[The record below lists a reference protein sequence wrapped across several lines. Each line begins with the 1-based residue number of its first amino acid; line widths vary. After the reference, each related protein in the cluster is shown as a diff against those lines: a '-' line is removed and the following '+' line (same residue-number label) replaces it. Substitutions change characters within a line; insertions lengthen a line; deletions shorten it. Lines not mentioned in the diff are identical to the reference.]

1 VESPVVALRGSAETT
16 LRAIELK
23 VEEKEMS
30 LTMHWGTFVKA
41 VPFTAPNSSSVQV
54 CLEIAETA
62 LRRFSLRVFDP
73 ADQEFDF
80 AVGGIRDDLDVIV
93 QVVCVPLD
101 RVRTWI
107 IVSATS
113 TNFAMKA

>member
-1 VESPVVALRGSAETT
+1 
-16 LRAIELK
+16 
-23 VEEKEMS
+23 MS
-30 LTMHWGTFVKA
+30 LAMHWGTFVKA
-41 VPFTAPNSSSVQV
+41 VPSTAPNSSSVQV

-73 ADQEFDF
+73 ADEEFDF
-80 AVGGIRDDLDVIV
+80 AVGGIRDDLNVIV

-101 RVRTWI
+101 RINTWI

-113 TNFAMKA
+113 TSSKQAEGLRNLIREFIVDSSV

>member
-1 VESPVVALRGSAETT
+1 MPTT
-16 LRAIELK
+16 
-23 VEEKEMS
+23 MQ
-30 LTMHWGTFVKA
+30 WGTLVKETPSRA
-41 VPFTAPNSSSVQV
+41 SGVTSVQF

-73 ADQEFDF
+73 ADQNFDF

-101 RVRTWI
+101 EIRTWM
-107 IVSATS
+107 IVSAAS
-113 TNFAMKA
+113 SSSLQAEGLRNLIRQFIVDA

>member
-1 VESPVVALRGSAETT
+1 MSIAL
-16 LRAIELK
+16 
-23 VEEKEMS
+23 
-30 LTMHWGTFVKA
+30 HWGTFVKA
-41 VPFTAPNSSSVQV
+41 IPSTAPNSSSVKV

-73 ADQEFDF
+73 ADQENNF
-80 AVGGIRDDLDVIV
+80 AVGGIGEDLEVIV

-101 RVRTWI
+101 GRNTWI

-113 TNFAMKA
+113 TSSTEAEGLRNLIREFIVDFPV